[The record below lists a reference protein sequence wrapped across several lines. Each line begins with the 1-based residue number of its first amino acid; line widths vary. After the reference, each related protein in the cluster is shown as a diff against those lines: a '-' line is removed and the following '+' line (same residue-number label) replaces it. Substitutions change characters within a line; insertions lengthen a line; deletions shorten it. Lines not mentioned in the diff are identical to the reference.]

1 MSEARRG
8 RRMPFVI
15 LPWAVL
21 DHELL
26 TAHDVL
32 VYATIARY
40 ADVTTGVAW
49 PSRQTVAQNA
59 RCDIKTVDRSVT
71 RLVAAGFLE
80 KHKRKTE
87 LGESNLYIVHE
98 IVAHQETLK
107 PRSRGRDSNGATPGD
122 SNGAGTRTTRTR
134 KDRAVRMDRCARRR
148 ACSSSSL
155 TGRHIMKVLTGFA
168 IGVAVTALILPIT
181 TTVYER
187 VTEIETVE
195 VEVPVQEAIDYE
207 QLLNVLRQPQPS
219 DADTAA
225 DYECAQA
232 IARLTGDPLAGI
244 GLYVGK
250 YYDGDACSAYMHQ
263 VRHGWY

>member
-40 ADVTTGVAW
+40 ADVTTGLAW

-80 KHKRKTE
+80 KHKRKTQ

-107 PRSRGRDSNGATPGD
+107 PRSRGRDSNGATP
-122 SNGAGTRTTRTR
+122 ATQTVRPRGTQTVRELELLELEKTEPSEWTGVPEEV
-134 KDRAVRMDRCARRR
+134 RAQ
-148 ACSSSSL
+148 
-155 TGRHIMKVLTGFA
+155 
-168 IGVAVTALILPIT
+168 VAALQGGTP
-181 TTVYER
+181 
-187 VTEIETVE
+187 
-195 VEVPVQEAIDYE
+195 
-207 QLLNVLRQPQPS
+207 
-219 DADTAA
+219 
-225 DYECAQA
+225 
-232 IARLTGDPLAGI
+232 
-244 GLYVGK
+244 
-250 YYDGDACSAYMHQ
+250 
-263 VRHGWY
+263 

>member
-1 MSEARRG
+1 
-8 RRMPFVI
+8 MPFVI

-40 ADVTTGVAW
+40 ADVTTGAAW

-107 PRSRGRDSNGATPGD
+107 PRSRGRDSNGATL
-122 SNGAGTRTTRTR
+122 GTKT
-134 KDRAVRMDRCARRR
+134 VR
-148 ACSSSSL
+148 
-155 TGRHIMKVLTGFA
+155 
-168 IGVAVTALILPIT
+168 
-181 TTVYER
+181 
-187 VTEIETVE
+187 
-195 VEVPVQEAIDYE
+195 
-207 QLLNVLRQPQPS
+207 
-219 DADTAA
+219 
-225 DYECAQA
+225 
-232 IARLTGDPLAGI
+232 PLATQTVRELEPIQLDNADPSEWTG
-244 GLYVGK
+244 VP
-250 YYDGDACSAYMHQ
+250 DDVRAQ
-263 VRHGWY
+263 VAALQGGTT

>member
-21 DHELL
+21 NHELL

-107 PRSRGRDSNGATPGD
+107 PRSRGRDSNGAGVRTQTVRPRGTQTVRELELLELDKAEPSEWTGVPDDVRAQVAALQGGTP
-122 SNGAGTRTTRTR
+122 
-134 KDRAVRMDRCARRR
+134 
-148 ACSSSSL
+148 
-155 TGRHIMKVLTGFA
+155 
-168 IGVAVTALILPIT
+168 
-181 TTVYER
+181 
-187 VTEIETVE
+187 
-195 VEVPVQEAIDYE
+195 
-207 QLLNVLRQPQPS
+207 
-219 DADTAA
+219 
-225 DYECAQA
+225 
-232 IARLTGDPLAGI
+232 
-244 GLYVGK
+244 
-250 YYDGDACSAYMHQ
+250 
-263 VRHGWY
+263 

>member
-107 PRSRGRDSNGATPGD
+107 PRSRGRDSNGAGVRTQTVRPR
-122 SNGAGTRTTRTR
+122 GTQTVRDLELLELHKTEPAEWTGVP
-134 KDRAVRMDRCARRR
+134 DEVRAQVA
-148 ACSSSSL
+148 AL
-155 TGRHIMKVLTGFA
+155 QGGR
-168 IGVAVTALILPIT
+168 P
-181 TTVYER
+181 
-187 VTEIETVE
+187 
-195 VEVPVQEAIDYE
+195 
-207 QLLNVLRQPQPS
+207 
-219 DADTAA
+219 
-225 DYECAQA
+225 
-232 IARLTGDPLAGI
+232 
-244 GLYVGK
+244 
-250 YYDGDACSAYMHQ
+250 
-263 VRHGWY
+263 

>member
-15 LPWAVL
+15 LPWAAL
-21 DHELL
+21 NHELL

-107 PRSRGRDSNGATPGD
+107 PRSRGRDSNGAGVRTQTVRPRGTQTVRELELLELDKAEPSEWTGVPDDVRAQVAALQGGTP
-122 SNGAGTRTTRTR
+122 
-134 KDRAVRMDRCARRR
+134 
-148 ACSSSSL
+148 
-155 TGRHIMKVLTGFA
+155 
-168 IGVAVTALILPIT
+168 
-181 TTVYER
+181 
-187 VTEIETVE
+187 
-195 VEVPVQEAIDYE
+195 
-207 QLLNVLRQPQPS
+207 
-219 DADTAA
+219 
-225 DYECAQA
+225 
-232 IARLTGDPLAGI
+232 
-244 GLYVGK
+244 
-250 YYDGDACSAYMHQ
+250 
-263 VRHGWY
+263 

>member
-1 MSEARRG
+1 
-8 RRMPFVI
+8 MPFVI

-21 DHELL
+21 NHELL

-107 PRSRGRDSNGATPGD
+107 PRSRGRDSNGAGVRTQTVRPRGTQTVRELELLELDKAEPSEWTGVPDDVRAQVAALQGGTP
-122 SNGAGTRTTRTR
+122 
-134 KDRAVRMDRCARRR
+134 
-148 ACSSSSL
+148 
-155 TGRHIMKVLTGFA
+155 
-168 IGVAVTALILPIT
+168 
-181 TTVYER
+181 
-187 VTEIETVE
+187 
-195 VEVPVQEAIDYE
+195 
-207 QLLNVLRQPQPS
+207 
-219 DADTAA
+219 
-225 DYECAQA
+225 
-232 IARLTGDPLAGI
+232 
-244 GLYVGK
+244 
-250 YYDGDACSAYMHQ
+250 
-263 VRHGWY
+263 

>member
-98 IVAHQETLK
+98 IVAHQETLN
-107 PRSRGRDSNGATPGD
+107 PRSRGRDSNGAGV
-122 SNGAGTRTTRTR
+122 GTQTVRPRGTQTVRELELLELEKTEPAEWTGVPE
-134 KDRAVRMDRCARRR
+134 DVRAQ
-148 ACSSSSL
+148 
-155 TGRHIMKVLTGFA
+155 
-168 IGVAVTALILPIT
+168 VAAL
-181 TTVYER
+181 
-187 VTEIETVE
+187 
-195 VEVPVQEAIDYE
+195 Q
-207 QLLNVLRQPQPS
+207 
-219 DADTAA
+219 
-225 DYECAQA
+225 
-232 IARLTGDPLAGI
+232 G
-244 GLYVGK
+244 GK
-250 YYDGDACSAYMHQ
+250 P
-263 VRHGWY
+263 

>member
-107 PRSRGRDSNGATPGD
+107 PRSRGRDSNGATP
-122 SNGAGTRTTRTR
+122 ATQ
-134 KDRAVRMDRCARRR
+134 
-148 ACSSSSL
+148 
-155 TGRHIMKVLTGFA
+155 TGRPRATQTVRELELLELEKTKPSEWT
-168 IGVAVTALILPIT
+168 AVP
-181 TTVYER
+181 
-187 VTEIETVE
+187 
-195 VEVPVQEAIDYE
+195 D
-207 QLLNVLRQPQPS
+207 
-219 DADTAA
+219 
-225 DYECAQA
+225 
-232 IARLTGDPLAGI
+232 
-244 GLYVGK
+244 
-250 YYDGDACSAYMHQ
+250 Q
-263 VRHGWY
+263 VRAQVAALQGGTP